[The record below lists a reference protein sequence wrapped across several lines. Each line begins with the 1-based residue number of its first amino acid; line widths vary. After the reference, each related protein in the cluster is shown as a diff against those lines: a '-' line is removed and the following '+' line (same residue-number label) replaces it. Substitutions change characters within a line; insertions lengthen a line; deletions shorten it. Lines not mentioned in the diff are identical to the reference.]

1 MSARKE
7 LRRLLA
13 EAKTHLDAYEEYV
26 RKLEEEAG
34 AQAAVAGAPPPTV
47 PAAEERTDTREGL
60 RSDH

>member
-13 EAKTHLDAYEEYV
+13 EAKKHLDAYEEYV

-34 AQAAVAGAPPPTV
+34 TKAAVAEALPSG
-47 PAAEERTDTREGL
+47 PAAEETDDTREG
-60 RSDH
+60 